1 MKATMRLYKQHDL
14 DLISLYKNP
23 EFSLE
28 DVLITSLR
36 AYLKQEPV
44 CFYVPTLFPMDL
56 EVTPRIVMLHINLDD
71 DKDADIID
79 FIEKIREK
87 YRNSFFKNIIRGSI
101 VNCNFYP
108 YMTDKENIKKS
119 SLYIKSNLKDV
130 NEKITLLSPPK
141 KRKGK
146 KSREILLAEEEQ
158 TNFEWITVPMRNAT
172 SENIKVT
179 DTNVIVYSNN
189 RKNEIL
195 KRVNKTESL
204 IKSDEIIIKNNNGNK
219 KNNIKEELEEIE
231 EIKEKTEE
239 KLVISDKT
247 NYDIFK
253 ETKEETQDD
262 KESMIVKTS
271 DNKNDSSSS
280 VSILD
285 SFDKM
290 MNTL

>member
-119 SLYIKSNLKDV
+119 SLYIKSNLKDDFFISSIAALHANLEPLWLCV
-130 NEKITLLSPPK
+130 
-141 KRKGK
+141 K
-146 KSREILLAEEEQ
+146 KSPLCPSAIVQIKPSGIL
-158 TNFEWITVPMRNAT
+158 
-172 SENIKVT
+172 S
-179 DTNVIVYSNN
+179 
-189 RKNEIL
+189 
-195 KRVNKTESL
+195 
-204 IKSDEIIIKNNNGNK
+204 
-219 KNNIKEELEEIE
+219 
-231 EIKEKTEE
+231 
-239 KLVISDKT
+239 ISK
-247 NYDIFK
+247 
-253 ETKEETQDD
+253 
-262 KESMIVKTS
+262 
-271 DNKNDSSSS
+271 
-280 VSILD
+280 
-285 SFDKM
+285 
-290 MNTL
+290 